1 MDTRYEAIRP
11 SAFRGCLVALVPG
24 AILLAFSLAAFAQHE
39 NYDGS
44 ESCAASSCHEQQY
57 QEWSTSGHPYKLM
70 KGEQAKSRPI
80 PLPDGYSWDDISYV
94 IGGYKWK
101 SRYMDQDGYIITSSG
116 ANQSVP
122 GQNQYNY
129 LTGTWTNYNPGVA
142 DLPYNCGRCHTTG
155 WIADEDATTDG
166 TLTDNQDG
174 KPGIHGIFFTGGVH
188 CEECHGPG
196 ANFTTGMKVDDS
208 AEACGRCHYRTAAP
222 GAEVNVIP
230 ASGGF
235 IQHHEQYNEF
245 LASPHADALSCVSCH
260 NPHER
265 GEFSIKEDAQCG
277 VSCHSGIMA
286 SYQQTSMYDYGVTCK
301 DCHMPFA
308 SKSAVALGAHEGD
321 VQTHI
326 YYINTDPSAS
336 MFTADGL
343 FVALDDD
350 GKAAVTLDFACQR
363 CHETA
368 ALDELAKF
376 AKDFHDTEATLEN
389 VGLTAGLTGTWWN
402 SERSGEGFL
411 LQFGDAGGA
420 LTLFASFYT
429 YDPSGNQV
437 WLVAQSTSID
447 GITANVTVYITS
459 GRKWGDDFDP
469 NSGQTVEW
477 GTGTFTFADC
487 DSGNMS
493 LTPNATSQAAGF
505 TNLSYDLTRD
515 DFPVASG
522 VGCPTFVNS
531 AQ

>member
-1 MDTRYEAIRP
+1 MESMRQICQK
-11 SAFRGCLVALVPG
+11 SGALRHGALLLG
-24 AILLAFSLAAFAQHE
+24 AILLAFSLGAVAQYE
-39 NYDGS
+39 DYDGS
-44 ESCAASSCHEQQY
+44 ESCASSNCHEQQY
-57 QEWSTSGHPYKLM
+57 QEWSASGHPYKLM
-70 KGEQAKSRPI
+70 KGEEARFRPI
-80 PLPDGYSWDDISYV
+80 PLPLGYSWDDISYV

-101 SRYMDQDGYIITSSG
+101 SRYMDQDGYIITSTG
-116 ANQSVP
+116 EDRDVP
-122 GQNQYNY
+122 GVNQYNY
-129 LTGTWTNYNPGVA
+129 LTGTWTNYNAGVE

-155 WIADEDATTDG
+155 WIANPDPTNLAG
-166 TLTDNQDG
+166 NQDN
-174 KPGIHGIFFTGGVH
+174 KPGIHGTFYTGGVH

-196 ANFTTGMKVDDS
+196 ANFTTGMQKDTS

-260 NPHER
+260 NPHKR
-265 GEFSIKEDAQCG
+265 GEYSIKETAQCG
-277 VSCHSGIMA
+277 VSCHTDKMESFMK
-286 SYQQTSMYDYGVTCK
+286 TSMYDYGVTCE

-326 YYINTDPSAS
+326 YYINTDPAAS
-336 MFTADGL
+336 MFTEDGK
-343 FVALDDD
+343 FVALDGD

-368 ALDELAKF
+368 SLEELAKF
-376 AKDFHDTEATLEN
+376 AEDFHEDDKTLDN

-402 SERSGEGFL
+402 SGRSGEGFL
-411 LQFGDAGGA
+411 LQFGDAAGA

-429 YDPSGNQV
+429 YAPDGSQV

-459 GRKWGDDFDP
+459 GRVWGNDFDP
-469 NSGQTVEW
+469 ASGETVEW
-477 GTGTFTFADC
+477 GTGSFTFADC
-487 DSGNMS
+487 DSGS
-493 LTPNATSQAAGF
+493 ITLTPNATYVAAGF
-505 TNLSYDLTRD
+505 TELTYDITRD

-522 VGCPTFVNS
+522 IGCPTFVNN
-531 AQ
+531 AD